1 MKANLIL
8 SYFWRL
14 YSMDLDEHYMLRC
27 LQLAALG
34 AGAVAPNPM
43 VGAVLVHQGRIIGE
57 GYHQEWGGPHA
68 EVNCL
73 SSVSAEHKELIPN
86 STLYVSLEP
95 CAHFGKTPPCADLI
109 IKNRI
114 PKVVVACRDPFSAV
128 NGKGLEKM
136 QSAGVAVKAGVLEKE
151 AKELN
156 RRFFLFHTLHR
167 PYVLLKWA
175 QTADG
180 RLRGKMGERLHISN
194 PYTNRLVHRWRS
206 EEMSILVG
214 TNTAVEDDPEL
225 TTRHWPG
232 QNPIRLVIDRD
243 LSLPESLKLFDGKFP
258 TLVFTNRKH
267 SLPDQAV
274 FTDVKKQGLAF
285 YQVSD
290 DASLVP
296 QILNALY
303 QLRIQSVM
311 VEGGAQLLQSFID
324 ENSWDEARVITN
336 EKLVAGEGLAAPRL
350 DKACLINEE
359 SIFSDTLQFFRN
371 AAGDYTEL

>member
-1 MKANLIL
+1 M
-8 SYFWRL
+8 Y
-14 YSMDLDEHYMLRC
+14 RC

-34 AGAVAPNPM
+34 SGAVAPNPM
-43 VGAVLVHQGRIIGE
+43 VGAVLVYQDRVIGE

-73 SSVSAEHKELIPN
+73 SSVSEEDKDLISQ

-109 IKNRI
+109 IKNQI
-114 PKVVVACRDPFSAV
+114 PNVVVACRDPFSAV

-136 QSAGVAVKAGVLEKE
+136 QLAGVSVRTGVLEQE
-151 AKELN
+151 ALEIN
-156 RRFFLFHTLHR
+156 RRFFHFHTLHR

-180 RLRGKMGERLHISN
+180 RITGKVGERLHISN
-194 PYTNRLVHRWRS
+194 PYTNRLVHKWRG
-206 EEMSILVG
+206 EEMAILVG

-243 LSLPESLKLFDGKFP
+243 LSLPANLKLFDGQFP

-274 FTDVKKQGLAF
+274 FEEVKKQGLAY
-285 YQVSD
+285 YQVTD
-290 DASLVP
+290 DVSLVP
-296 QILNALY
+296 QILHALY

-336 EKLVAGEGLAAPRL
+336 NELVAGEGLAAPNL
-350 DKACLINEE
+350 GKACLLNDQR
-359 SIFSDTLQFFRN
+359 IFSDTLQYFRN
-371 AAGDYTEL
+371 AAGANIEP